1 MHLPA
6 TALGESSSNA
16 ADAAAN
22 NTTRQQQQQQHQV
35 KAASSVW
42 NGVASGGKAEGS
54 GGECSA
60 MGT

>member
-22 NTTRQQQQQQHQV
+22 NTTRQQQQHQV
-35 KAASSVW
+35 KAASSVR

>member
-22 NTTRQQQQQQHQV
+22 NTTRQQQQQHQV
-35 KAASSVW
+35 KAASSVR